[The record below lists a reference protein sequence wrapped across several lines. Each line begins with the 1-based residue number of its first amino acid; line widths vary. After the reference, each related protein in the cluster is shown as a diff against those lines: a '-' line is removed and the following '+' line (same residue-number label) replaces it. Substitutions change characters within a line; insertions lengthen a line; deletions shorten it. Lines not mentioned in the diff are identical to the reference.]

1 MERYKV
7 QAKASLHSAMFVALA
22 ATLAILASLMSDG
35 IGRPLDIATVI
46 VVPLIISCFSFFWF
60 FFLLLFLMPVFY
72 STCSIISICVF
83 SVVGAL
89 AAATTIILLVIS
101 AGGAMDQSPMVLP
114 VAILSAL
121 IGMACTIISWICLY
135 RSRYRPEN

>member
-7 QAKASLHSAMFVALA
+7 QAKASIYSATFVALA
-22 ATLAILASLMSDG
+22 TSLASLISEG
-35 IGRPLDIATVI
+35 IGRPLDIAIVI
-46 VVPLIISCFSFFWF
+46 VVPFIISFFWF

-72 STCSIISICVF
+72 STSSIISICVF

-89 AAATTIILLVIS
+89 ATATTIILLVIS
-101 AGGAMDQSPMVLP
+101 AGGAMDQSPTVLP